1 MKAQEF
7 INEDGFTPAQQ
18 AAQRAGMGTKAW
30 IGGPR
35 AKSTPSGTKS
45 SIALQAAQDIWNGYI
60 EITQL
65 SPTLSREEK
74 KRAITRIVSKL
85 AANFGLSLIGGV
97 IGGILAGA
105 ISGPGMIAG
114 FIGGTVGGALL
125 QTAGEDSVEEL
136 AEYIVHVLY
145 DQRQPANQ
153 RPVVPGTVK
162 QPWER
167 P

>member
-1 MKAQEF
+1 MRSQEF
-7 INEDGFTPAQQ
+7 VKEDGFTPAQQ
-18 AAQRAGMGTKAW
+18 AAQRAGMGSKAW
-30 IGGPR
+30 IGGPK
-35 AKSTPSGTKS
+35 AKSTSSGTKG
-45 SIALQAAQDIWNGYI
+45 SILLQAATEIWNGYT

-65 SPTLSREEK
+65 SPTLSREQK

-85 AANFGLSLIGGV
+85 AANFGLSLVGGI

-105 ISGPGMIAG
+105 VSGPGMIPA
-114 FIGGTVGGALL
+114 FIGGTIGGALL
-125 QTAGEDSVEEL
+125 QTAGEDSVEEI

-145 DQRQPANQ
+145 DQQQPANR
-153 RPVVPGTVK
+153 RPVVPGSAK